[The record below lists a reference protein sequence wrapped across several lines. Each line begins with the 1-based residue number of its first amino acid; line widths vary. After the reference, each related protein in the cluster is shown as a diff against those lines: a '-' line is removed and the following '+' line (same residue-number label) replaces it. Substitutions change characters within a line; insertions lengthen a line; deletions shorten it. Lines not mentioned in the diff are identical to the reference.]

1 MLYRRL
7 RNYICSVAVL
17 GLLGAGCAPG
27 TLPKPRE
34 PVSLQL
40 SGSEEIQLGR
50 ILVARAL
57 QQLGGA
63 LDDPELAAYVSR
75 TGVELVRHSDR
86 PDLRYEF
93 VVVNESTPN
102 SFAFPGGTVAVTRG
116 LLESLDSAEQLAAVL
131 AHELGHLAAR
141 HPLQMVQQEGLLELT
156 EAVLAEPV
164 LDRDFGLGAQRA
176 GLLASALLNAVH
188 SPEQEREADR
198 YAADLLIRA
207 GYDPGA
213 AVRLQE
219 YFARRLE
226 RGVDSPW
233 STGLARTHPLS
244 PTRTAALRAYLAS
257 PEVAVAEQTGRSDDP
272 HAFARAFAGLRRNQ
286 PGYALY
292 DQAREL
298 ERWGR
303 FAEAIALYRQA
314 NAEAPGQFP
323 ILTALGTAFLKSD
336 DLVAGRQY
344 LQQAI
349 RLNGH
354 YYRSR
359 LGLGYLLLEEE
370 DYALAIRELEAS
382 MALLPTLQGAYL
394 LAGAYAGNQQIGPA
408 RTLYQAVVQADGNGR
423 LGRAAAARLKEMEQ
437 P

>member
-1 MLYRRL
+1 MYNRL
-7 RNYICSVAVL
+7 QNYIWGLTVL
-17 GLLGAGCAPG
+17 GLLCSGCVPGAV
-27 TLPKPRE
+27 PKPRE

-63 LDDPELAAYVSR
+63 LDDPELSAYVSQ
-75 TGVELVRHSDR
+75 TGVELARHSVR

-93 VVVNESTPN
+93 VVVNESVPN
-102 SFAFPGGTVAVTRG
+102 SYAFPGGMVAVTRG
-116 LLESLDSAEQLAAVL
+116 LLEGLDSAEQLAAVL

-156 EAVLAEPV
+156 VAVLDDP
-164 LDRDFGLGAQRA
+164 LPDRGYGLRAQQA

-188 SPEQEREADR
+188 STEQEREADR

-207 GYDPGA
+207 GYDPQ
-213 AVRLQE
+213 VMVQLQE
-219 YFARRLE
+219 YFARRAA
-226 RGVDSPW
+226 RAADYSW
-233 STGLARTHPLS
+233 SAGLASTHPLS
-244 PTRTAALRAYLAS
+244 PARTAALSAYLAS
-257 PEVAVAEQTGRSDDP
+257 VEDVEAGEAVRRSDI

-292 DQAREL
+292 DQAREF
-298 ERWGR
+298 ERRGQ
-303 FAEAIALYRQA
+303 FAEAIALYREA
-314 NAEAPGQFP
+314 NAAAPGQFS
-323 ILTALGTAFLKSD
+323 ILTALGTVYLKND
-336 DLVAGRQY
+336 DLIAGRQY

-359 LGLGYLLLEEE
+359 LGLGFLLLEEE

-394 LAGAYAGNQQIGPA
+394 LAGAYAGNQQTGPA
-408 RTLYQAVVQADGNGR
+408 RNLFKAVVQADGSGR
-423 LGRAAAARLKEMEQ
+423 LGRAAAARLQELEQ